1 MRWSFA
7 VPCLLYVSLFG
18 MTWMLS
24 LPLKSLPQQTI
35 PIYDRKAVAELPN
48 HLDGVRL
55 ERDGD
60 INTSFRREVIVGDVK
75 EGPQFEDPRT
85 LLENIFNNADI
96 NGDGLLSLQE
106 LSDWINE
113 KIQEHIS
120 EALREN
126 FGLFVSIDN
135 KPRNGMIS
143 WEEYHTYFLQQKGFS
158 REYAENHD
166 KKHRGLNRSMKEA
179 IMRDRASWS
188 EAAHSDPDHLT
199 LDEFLAFRHPESSH
213 ATILTLV
220 DELFDKFDRDGDEI
234 LTEDEF
240 SSLQTEG
247 DGEMLNQGENERR
260 KEFRDIIDKNHDG
273 KADRKELLMYIDPKN
288 PRHAREEA
296 ETLLMLSDT
305 NHDGS
310 LSLREIFNK
319 MDLFLGSKMVDTARS
334 FHDEF

>member
-1 MRWSFA
+1 
-7 VPCLLYVSLFG
+7 

-24 LPLKSLPQQTI
+24 LPLKSLPQQI
-35 PIYDRKAVAELPN
+35 APIHSQNEVEKLPN
-48 HLDGVRL
+48 HLDAVRL

-60 INTSFRREVIVGDVK
+60 INQNFRKEIIIGNMK
-75 EGPQFEDPRT
+75 EGPQFQDPKT
-85 LLENIFNNADI
+85 LLEKIFNSADI

-106 LSDWINE
+106 LSDWISE

-135 KPRNGMIS
+135 NPRNGMIS

-158 REYAENHD
+158 REYAKNHD

-188 EAAHSDPDHLT
+188 EAAHTDPDHLN

-213 ATILTLV
+213 TTILTLV
-220 DELFDKFDRDGDEI
+220 DELLDKFDRDGDEI

-247 DGEMLNQGENERR
+247 DGEKEGEVLTQGEAERR
-260 KEFRDIIDKNHDG
+260 KEFRDVLDQNHDG

-296 ETLLMLSDT
+296 GTLLLLSDT
-305 NHDGS
+305 DHDGS

-319 MDLFLGSKMVDTARS
+319 MDLFLGSKMVDTAGS